1 VLKDFGTNLAILISC
16 FLIIGHIYKGKLVVP
31 QSPIRIRLVYGG
43 LLGMVG
49 VLLML
54 YAIRVSPSVV
64 ADLRHIV
71 IVLSAFFGGMPAALA
86 SAVIIAVGRVGLYGV
101 SAASLTAAFFA
112 ILIGIG
118 CGALSY
124 FRMQPWSRII
134 LLNFYG
140 IVVATSSLYMNLPD
154 TSLLMQVAMYQ
165 WPISLMGGIL
175 SYLVMTYIRRT
186 NHLLYELEES
196 EERYRRLVQLS
207 PDGVLVVS
215 EGRVVLAND
224 AALKLLGLE
233 KREQL
238 LGKPLYTF
246 TKEEWRAEACR
257 DTYAH
262 KHMESVTDLIE
273 TRFRRQDGSE
283 VDVETASTWI
293 SYRGEPAQLIHFRD
307 ITLRKRAEE
316 QLMSANQ
323 LLRDLTNMDGL
334 TGVANRRYFDER
346 IRAEWEACQSS
357 GVPFSLI
364 MFDLDYFKMYN
375 DTYGHQPG
383 DRCLREAAGA
393 AAAAVSALKLQ
404 GAMVARYGGEE
415 FAVLLPGTDADRA
428 LGIAEDVRER
438 IVSLAIPHSGS
449 KASSV
454 VTVSV
459 GVSTLLPAEAISP
472 ENAIERADQALYE
485 AKKAGRNCVR
495 MASQTPFC

>member
-1 VLKDFGTNLAILISC
+1 MLKDFGTNLALLISC

-54 YAIRVSPSVV
+54 YAIRVSPTVV
-64 ADLRHIV
+64 ADLRQIV
-71 IVLSAFFGGMPAALA
+71 IVLAAFFGGMPAALA
-86 SAVIIAVGRVGLYGV
+86 SAVIVAIGRVGLYGV

-118 CGALSY
+118 CGFLSY
-124 FRMQPWSRII
+124 IRLHPWSKII
-134 LLNFYG
+134 LLNLYG
-140 IVVATSSLYMNLPD
+140 IVVATCSLYMNLLD
-154 TSLLMQVAMYQ
+154 TSLVSQIAVYQ
-165 WPISLMGGIL
+165 WPISLIGGIL
-175 SYLVMTYIRRT
+175 SYLVMMYIRRT

-207 PDGVLVVS
+207 PDGILVAS
-215 EGRVVLAND
+215 EGRIVLAND

-246 TKEEWRAEACR
+246 TKEEWRAGAWN
-257 DTYAH
+257 DT
-262 KHMESVTDLIE
+262 HMQKEPVTDLIE
-273 TRFRRQDGSE
+273 TRFSRQDSSE

-316 QLMSANQ
+316 QLMSANK

-334 TGVANRRYFDER
+334 TGVANRRCFDER
-346 IRAEWEACQSS
+346 VRADWEACQARR
-357 GVPFSLI
+357 VPFSLI
-364 MFDLDYFKMYN
+364 MFDVDYFKAYN
-375 DTYGHQPG
+375 DTYGHQRG
-383 DRCLREAAGA
+383 DRCLREAAEA
-393 AAAAVSALKLQ
+393 AAAAVSGAELQ
-404 GAMVARYGGEE
+404 GALVARYGGEE
-415 FAVLLPGTDADRA
+415 FAVLLPGADAEQA
-428 LGIAEDVRER
+428 YEIAEDVRVR
-438 IVSLAIPHSGS
+438 IEAIAIPHSGS
-449 KASSV
+449 KVSSV
-454 VTVSV
+454 ATVSV

-472 ENAIERADQALYE
+472 ENAIEQADKALYE
-485 AKKAGRNCVR
+485 AKNAGRNCVR
-495 MASQTPFC
+495 MALQSPL